1 MCSVVDC
8 CGQFNPIKTS
18 YSEVVQKVQTG
29 SLVSSIMCDVS
40 GPLVIS
46 EHEPNISLNQFTF
59 PKAMPAF
66 YGLLYLKGILLI
78 VSIFCCI
85 AM

>member
-18 YSEVVQKVQTG
+18 YSEVVQKVQMG

-59 PKAMPAF
+59 PKAMAAF
-66 YGLLYLKGILLI
+66 YGLYLKGIVLI
-78 VSIFCCI
+78 VSLFSCI